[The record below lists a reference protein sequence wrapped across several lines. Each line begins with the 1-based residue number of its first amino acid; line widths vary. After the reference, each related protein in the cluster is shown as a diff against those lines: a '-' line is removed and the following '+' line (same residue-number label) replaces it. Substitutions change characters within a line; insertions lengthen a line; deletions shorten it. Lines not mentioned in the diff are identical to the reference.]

1 MSEHRTV
8 FFRGLRIIR
17 GYVTT
22 HPLPFTL
29 AVIGAAVY
37 AGATVGS
44 TFVLGHVTDD
54 VVTPAFRESVDRRT
68 IVWGVVALIAVG
80 LIRAGG
86 IDGLPQGLDTRVGQ
100 RGESLPVG
108 ERQFVAL
115 AGAQLAGPG
124 LLILDEATSA
134 VDPESERALAEA
146 LQRLSEGRT
155 TLTVAHRLSTAE
167 GADSVLVFDRDEV
180 VERGEHAELIGA
192 GGVYAGLYESW
203 LGNTRSA

>member
-1 MSEHRTV
+1 MPT
-8 FFRGLRIIR
+8 
-17 GYVTT
+17 
-22 HPLPFTL
+22 
-29 AVIGAAVY
+29 
-37 AGATVGS
+37 
-44 TFVLGHVTDD
+44 
-54 VVTPAFRESVDRRT
+54 
-68 IVWGVVALIAVG
+68 
-80 LIRAGG
+80 
-86 IDGLPQGLDTRVGQ
+86 IDGYEFVQRLPQGLDTRVGQ

-167 GADSVLVFDRDEV
+167 GADSVLVFDR
-180 VERGEHAELIGA
+180 
-192 GGVYAGLYESW
+192 
-203 LGNTRSA
+203 TRSWSAGSRSA